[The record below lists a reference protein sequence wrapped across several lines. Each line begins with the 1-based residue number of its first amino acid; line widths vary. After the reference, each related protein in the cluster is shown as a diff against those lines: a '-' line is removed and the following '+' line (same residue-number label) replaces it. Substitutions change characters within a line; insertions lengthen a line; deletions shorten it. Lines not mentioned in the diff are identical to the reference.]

1 MDQAGIIRDLLIW
14 LEGHLDQPLSLDNVA
29 AKAGYSKW
37 HLQRMF
43 KDVTGHA
50 IGAYIRARRLSKSAV
65 ALRLTARPILDIALQ
80 YRFDSQQTFTR
91 AFKKQFAQTPAL
103 YRRSPEWSAFGIRP
117 PLRLGEFTMPEHKFV
132 TLEDT
137 PLIGVTQSYSCS
149 LEQISDFRHEMRYQF
164 WHDFLG
170 NAPTIPPVL
179 YGLNETRPSQDKDD
193 EQEVFYTT
201 ALAQDQLK
209 RKDIKDT
216 AGASDAKDYLS
227 VLKLSYAVFQLLQ
240 LLYDLL
246 RPSVE
251 KIRAL
256 CWAHTLFGALK
267 KNGFQFCLQGPYIF
281 SQSLRCDIKASGS
294 PADAFFLIDGLKTFQ
309 IFCVHVF
316 ACLFSRD
323 TPIV

>member
-91 AFKKQFAQTPAL
+91 AFKKQFSQTPAL

-117 PLRLGEFTMPEHKFV
+117 PMRLGEFTMPAHEFV

-137 PLIGVTQSYSCS
+137 QLLGTTQSYSCS
-149 LEQISDFRHEMRYQF
+149 LEQISDFRHEMRIQF
-164 WHDFLG
+164 WRDFLAQ
-170 NAPTIPPVL
+170 APAIPPVL
-179 YGLNETRPSQDKDD
+179 ETRPSIEKDD

-201 ALAQDQLK
+201 ALTPEQANGYVPSAQPILLQGGEYVMFTYEGLGTGVQEFILTVYGTCMPMLNLTR
-209 RKDIKDT
+209 RKGQDIERYYP
-216 AGASDAKDYLS
+216 AEDAKAGD
-227 VLKLSYAVFQLLQ
+227 
-240 LLYDLL
+240 
-246 RPSVE
+246 RP
-251 KIRAL
+251 I
-256 CWAHTLFGALK
+256 
-267 KNGFQFCLQGPYIF
+267 N
-281 SQSLRCDIKASGS
+281 LRCE
-294 PADAFFLIDGLKTFQ
+294 FLI
-309 IFCVHVF
+309 
-316 ACLFSRD
+316 
-323 TPIV
+323 PIRR